1 MSNDVMI
8 HASHL
13 SKSFGSFRALDK
25 IDFDVKRG
33 EIVGFLGPNGAGK
46 STTMRILTCFIS
58 PTSGTVTVNG
68 HDVFDES
75 LQVRESLG
83 YLPQRAPLYLE
94 MSVLEYLRF
103 AADLRHLDA
112 DMFRKRARSVVEVC
126 GLAQVLGKEIRHLS
140 HGYRQ
145 RVGLAQALIHDPPI
159 LILDEPTSD
168 LDPNEKAEFLDYLK
182 QIGQQRTVMLSTHNL
197 AEVEASC
204 ARAIIISRG
213 RIVADGPLDEIRAK
227 SGRVRYVVS
236 IQESAAGGK
245 YRGRGAPP
253 TKGEVEDALG
263 KVPGVGKLT
272 ELPTDERAHAYELVS
287 EQDVDVRP
295 EVFQLMVDKGWVLLE
310 LHRDAQTLEDV
321 FRSLTIGDER
331 RNRTLTAT
339 TDEGEDEE
347 EEESEEDE
355 EDEEESDDADD
366 SPAEDVKAAKGD
378 VKAAKEERS

>member
-8 HASHL
+8 YANDL
-13 SKSFGSFRALDK
+13 TKNFGTFRALDK
-25 IDFDVKRG
+25 IHFEVSRG

-58 PTSGTVTVNG
+58 PTSGTVRVNG
-68 HDVFDES
+68 HDVFDEP
-75 LQVRESLG
+75 LKVRECLG

-103 AADLRHLDA
+103 AADLRHLEPEI
-112 DMFRKRARSVVEVC
+112 FRRRAKSVVEVC
-126 GLAQVLGKEIRHLS
+126 GLAQVLGKEIRYLS

-182 QIGQQRTVMLSTHNL
+182 QIGQERTVLLSTHNL

-204 ARAIIISRG
+204 ARAIIVSSG

-227 SGRVRYVVS
+227 SGRGRYGVP
-236 IQESAAGGK
+236 IQESAGRAP
-245 YRGRGAPP
+245 YRGRGALPK
-253 TKGEVEDALG
+253 KGEVEDALG
-263 KVPGVGKLT
+263 KVDGVKKYN

-287 EQDVDVRP
+287 EQGVDLRP
-295 EVFQLMVDKGWVLLE
+295 EVFKLVVDKGWVLLE
-310 LHRDAQTLEDV
+310 L
-321 FRSLTIGDER
+321 
-331 RNRTLTAT
+331 
-339 TDEGEDEE
+339 
-347 EEESEEDE
+347 
-355 EDEEESDDADD
+355 
-366 SPAEDVKAAKGD
+366 
-378 VKAAKEERS
+378 